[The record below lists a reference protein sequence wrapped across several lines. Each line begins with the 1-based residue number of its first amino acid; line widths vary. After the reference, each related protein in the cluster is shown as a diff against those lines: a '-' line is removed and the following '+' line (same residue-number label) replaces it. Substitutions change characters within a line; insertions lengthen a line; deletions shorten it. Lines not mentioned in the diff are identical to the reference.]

1 MDDTEFE
8 DSLIAAAL
16 TLAGTEGWH
25 TVTVPAAARAA
36 GLPLARARVRFP
48 SKAAIL
54 LGFNRLADALTL
66 EDTPEEGTVRD
77 RLFGLL
83 IRRFDALQ
91 AQRDGI
97 LAVARALPFDPCTA
111 LLLVCATRR
120 SMRWMLQAAG
130 VPTSGPI
137 GELRVR
143 GLMAVWVWAMRAW
156 EKDDSEDLTAT
167 MAALDTAL
175 ARAEQAAGW
184 LTGRGTVKVHG
195 QTPNDEDLGEPATEQ

>member
-1 MDDTEFE
+1 MDDTEF
-8 DSLIAAAL
+8 DNTLIASAL
-16 TLAGTEGWH
+16 TLAGTQGWRA
-25 TVTVPAAARAA
+25 VTIPAAARAA
-36 GLPLARARVRFP
+36 DLPLARARLRFP

-91 AQRDGI
+91 AQREGI
-97 LAVARALPFDPCTA
+97 LAVSRGLPFDPVTA
-111 LLLVCATRR
+111 VLLVCATRR

-130 VPTSGPI
+130 VPTAGPI

-156 EKDDSEDLTAT
+156 EKDESEDLTAT

-175 ARAEQAAGW
+175 SRAEQAAGW
-184 LTGRGTVKVHG
+184 LAGRGTVKVQG
-195 QTPNDEDLGEPATEQ
+195 ETPNGEDLGAPATEQ

>member
-1 MDDTEFE
+1 MDDTTF
-8 DSLIAAAL
+8 DDTLIASAL
-16 TLAGTEGWH
+16 ALAGTGGWRA
-25 TVTVPAAARAA
+25 VTVPSAARAA
-36 GLPLARARVRFP
+36 GLPLARARQRFP

-54 LGFNRLADALTL
+54 LAFNRMADQLTL

-91 AQRDGI
+91 AQREGI
-97 LAVARALPFDPCTA
+97 LAVARSLPFDPCTA
-111 LLLVCATRR
+111 LLLLCATRR

-130 VPTSGPI
+130 VPTAGPL

-143 GLMAVWVWAMRAW
+143 GLMAVWGWAMRAW

-167 MAALDTAL
+167 MAALDNAL
-175 ARAEQAAGW
+175 SRAEQAAGW
-184 LTGRGTVKVHG
+184 LAGRGTVKVHAE
-195 QTPNDEDLGEPATEQ
+195 TPNGEDLGEPATEQ